1 MVMPIMGQSDLQAGV
16 MTQQQQPSMILE
28 AGTFSSINNTII
40 TQSSMM
46 SGIESTTGQ
55 GMMKSSLN
63 F

>member
-1 MVMPIMGQSDLQAGV
+1 MPLMGQSGLQAGV
-16 MTQQQQPSMILE
+16 MMQQQQPSMILE
-28 AGTFSSINNTII
+28 AGTFSSINNTSI
-40 TQSSMM
+40 TQPSMM

>member
-1 MVMPIMGQSDLQAGV
+1 MAMPIMGQSDPQAGV

-28 AGTFSSINNTII
+28 AGKFSSINNTSI

-46 SGIESTTGQ
+46 SGIESITGK